1 MADSFVNAI
10 IGVSED
16 IKAPV
21 WPTLLLCIKMM
32 NQEINI
38 DQFAATMQTN
48 YGISM
53 TSANKAKIQAYV
65 NGVAQKVL
73 ADTTTLAAVHGPEMG
88 LKIAKAIW
96 FTKVF
101 PAILG
106 LEFKLETESTLD
118 SQFL

>member
-1 MADSFVNAI
+1 MADSFVDAI
-10 IGVSED
+10 IGISAD

-32 NQEINI
+32 NQEITI
-38 DQFAATMQTN
+38 DQFASIMQSK
-48 YGISM
+48 YDISM
-53 TSANKAKIQAYV
+53 TSSNKAKIQAYV

-73 ADTTTLAAVHGPEMG
+73 ADTTTLAPIHGPEMG

-106 LEFKLETESTLD
+106 LEFGLETESTLD